1 MDKMDLN
8 KLALKLDS
16 AATHAL
22 PIRQLST
29 DNAYNLEDAYEI
41 QRLAIEPRKA
51 RGFALI
57 GLKMGFTSVAK
68 MEQMGVH
75 DMIWGRLTADM
86 DIPNHGST
94 SLAKYIHPRAEPEI
108 CFRVAKDIPGE
119 IALEDL
125 DEYVD
130 AIAPAIEIID
140 SRFEHFKFT
149 LEDVVA
155 DNCSST
161 GLIIGEWQEPSR
173 NIGNLSMQLIFD
185 DKEVAAGSSND
196 ILGDPWKSLQA
207 ATRLAAAYNEPIKAG
222 HVIMAGAST
231 AAVFLKPGIEV
242 VAKVEGMEDV
252 AFSVTD

>member
-1 MDKMDLN
+1 MDLIR
-8 KLALKLDS
+8 LALKLDS
-16 AATHAL
+16 AAVNA
-22 PIRQLST
+22 IAVKQLST
-29 DNAYNLEDAYEI
+29 DYTYDLQDAYEI
-41 QRLAIEPRKA
+41 QRLAIEPRKE

-86 DIPNHGST
+86 DIPNQGST
-94 SLAKYIHPRAEPEI
+94 SMAKYIHPRAEPEI
-108 CFRVAKDIPGE
+108 CFRIAKDIKGE

-140 SRFEHFKFT
+140 SRFENFKFT

-161 GLIIGEWQEPSR
+161 GLIIGDWQEPSR
-173 NIGNLSMQLIFD
+173 DISNLRMQLFFD
-185 DKEVAAGSSND
+185 NEEVAVGSSHD

-222 HVIMAGAST
+222 HVIMAGAAT

-242 VAKVEGMEDV
+242 VAKVEGMQDV
-252 AFSVTD
+252 IFSVSD